1 MILVS
6 FDSSW
11 AEDSNGLKWWIYYG
25 HQKQNEITTM
35 IHDSFHQFF
44 IVHSTYGWIYGYL
57 WFISMLNLVLAL
69 YVHTHQHWRRCERFE
84 ILIMTWDQSR
94 KILNS
99 MPNMMLVGMMNQF
112 TILMMVDWWILS
124 TVLRT
129 IGLSKD
135 LITNSIPQYKRKLT
149 FNEIKNE
156 LEFDFI
162 R

>member
-1 MILVS
+1 MMNLLW
-6 FDSSW
+6 SSKT
-11 AEDSNGLKWWIYYG
+11 KWNNNDDPWFFPPVKYF
-25 HQKQNEITTM
+25 N
-35 IHDSFHQFF
+35 FNRLWF

-135 LITNSIPQYKRKLT
+135 LITNSTPQYKRKLV
-149 FNEIKNE
+149 FDEIKNE